1 MLLGWRGSCIV
12 VATLDEQRQAFW
24 AATVVAR
31 LTGLLETLA
40 GDVTAVAEHMRSL
53 RELGADTLAD
63 ELSEMLVAIPLVVDG
78 VNAVCARF
86 VVC

>member
-1 MLLGWRGSCIV
+1 M
-12 VATLDEQRQAFW
+12 AQLDDQRQALW

-40 GDVTAVAEHMRSL
+40 GDVTALEGHMRGL

-86 VVC
+86 VVSALDSFPEE